1 MDDEGTKRLKQMIL
15 YSAITSHFIWRKR
28 RGPRMQKQMFIY
40 TDGQHMETS
49 IASVV

>member
-1 MDDEGTKRLKQMIL
+1 MMKEQNVWNKWYFFQQLPVIL
-15 YSAITSHFIWRKR
+15 YGERDED
-28 RGPRMQKQMFIY
+28 PQMQKQMFIY